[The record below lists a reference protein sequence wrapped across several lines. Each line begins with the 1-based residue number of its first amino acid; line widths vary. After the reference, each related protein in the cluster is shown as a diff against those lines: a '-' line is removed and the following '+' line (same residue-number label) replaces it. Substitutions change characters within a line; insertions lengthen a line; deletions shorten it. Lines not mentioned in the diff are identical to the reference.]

1 MLSDLRRLLTS
12 LGLLRRVPQTQPIE
26 PFEHWRDY
34 GPGTGV
40 QIFRPVVYTLE
51 QHVLPQAFFQNH
63 PAIVRAAQARSRI
76 SKELSDL
83 WFHSFRLCAGAGSV
97 PPGSDLDSL
106 PVLRY
111 LADLSAAT
119 TFTTHQ
125 GTGVVAHIVTPPEPL
140 KSGEAIFIALCVAG
154 TGSGEVRRCFTLEKS
169 TEPDV
174 VFFCELAR
182 DGSRANLGPTA
193 TVSLD
198 EFARRSLARMPAL
211 GA

>member
-1 MLSDLRRLLTS
+1 MWSDLRRLLTY
-12 LGLLRRVPQTQPIE
+12 LGILRRVPQTKPIE
-26 PFEHWRDY
+26 PFERWRDY
-34 GPGTGV
+34 RPGTGV

-63 PAIVRAAQARSRI
+63 PAIARAALGRSRI

-97 PPGSDLDSL
+97 PAEPGLDSL

-111 LADLSAAT
+111 LADLGAAT
-119 TFTTHQ
+119 TFTTRQ
-125 GTGVVAHIVTPPEPL
+125 GAGVVAHIVIPPEPV
-140 KSGEAIFIALCVAG
+140 KSGEAVFIALCMAG
-154 TGSGEVRRCFTLEKS
+154 TGAGEVRRCFTLEKS
-169 TEPDV
+169 TEQDV
-174 VFFCELAR
+174 VFFCELAK

-193 TVSLD
+193 TMSLD
-198 EFARRSLARMPAL
+198 EFARTSLARMPAL